1 MSNTFIPKII
11 VQDIQVTF
19 EFFRHTFVMIISILQ
34 YGSQG
39 FVHIEAKANH
49 FKMGSQSI
57 QFNVNIEQRQK
68 SKKKIASAFAPAGC
82 KRIFKWQK
90 SEDHRHPLAK
100 LSEKKEVQHS
110 ESTVVVINANKTVFA
125 RKNTYSY

>member
-1 MSNTFIPKII
+1 MSNKFIPKII

-39 FVHIEAKANH
+39 FVYIEAKANH
-49 FKMGSQSI
+49 FQMGSQSI

-68 SKKKIASAFAPAGC
+68 SKKKIASAGC
-82 KRIFKWQK
+82 KGILKWQK
-90 SEDHRHPLAK
+90 SEDHRHALAE

-110 ESTVVVINANKTVFA
+110 ESTVVVIKC
-125 RKNTYSY
+125 K

>member
-1 MSNTFIPKII
+1 
-11 VQDIQVTF
+11 
-19 EFFRHTFVMIISILQ
+19 MIISILQ

-39 FVHIEAKANH
+39 FVYIEAKANH
-49 FKMGSQSI
+49 FQMGSQSI
-57 QFNVNIEQRQK
+57 QFNVNIEQRRK

-90 SEDHRHPLAK
+90 SEDHRHPLAE

-125 RKNTYSY
+125 RKNTYILTEFLPPATVVAKR